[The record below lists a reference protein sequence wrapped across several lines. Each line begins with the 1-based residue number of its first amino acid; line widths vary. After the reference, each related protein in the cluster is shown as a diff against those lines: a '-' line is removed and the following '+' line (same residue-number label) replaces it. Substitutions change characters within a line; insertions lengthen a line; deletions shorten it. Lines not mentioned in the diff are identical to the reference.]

1 MAEHYVWLDEDG
13 EIRSNRFMGNFQ
25 PEAIDTL
32 IGCDTSTA
40 MFATCEFGRKVRDLT
55 AARVREH
62 ADITIEKQA
71 EIIRAK
77 NAIIEQLETK
87 HTEQTATLLRE
98 EQRSVWLETVL
109 RYVMHK
115 LSLTSIIHGSHRE
128 RDNELRG
135 IVRDINF
142 KMSLWSQPPQDMDDI
157 PF

>member
-87 HTEQTATLLRE
+87 YTEQTATLLRE
-98 EQRSVWLETVL
+98 EQRSTWLETVL
-109 RYVMHK
+109 RYIMYK
-115 LSLTSIIHGSHRE
+115 LSLISIVHGSHRV
-128 RDNELRG
+128 RDAELRAM
-135 IVRDINF
+135 VRDINF
-142 KMSLWSQPPQDMDDI
+142 KMTLWSQPPQDMDDI

>member
-32 IGCDTSTA
+32 VGCDTSTA

-55 AARVREH
+55 AARVRDEVE
-62 ADITIEKQA
+62 AIINKQA
-71 EIIRAK
+71 EIIRGK

-87 HTEQTATLLRE
+87 HTALLQE
-98 EQRSVWLETVL
+98 EQRSTWLETVL

-115 LSLTSIIHGSHRE
+115 LSLISIIHGSHRE